1 MPTERYAQTP
11 AGAVASY
18 EPTRYGPFRCDNCE
32 YQTELYCEK
41 PEVVKE
47 AKMLRGLGARSSIVK
62 VEAGGCCNFHSKQS

>member
-1 MPTERYAQTP
+1 VTPRYASTP

-18 EPTRYGPFRCDNCE
+18 EPAHYGPFRCDHCE

-47 AKMLRGLGARSSIVK
+47 AKMLRGLADSASIVK
-62 VEAGGCCNFHSKQS
+62 IESGGCCNFFSKR